1 MFLRRE
7 TQKLEFLSSF
17 FTFENLPQ
25 NEQNV
30 NPYYKVQQL
39 QTNGPKTQNI
49 SMNELLF
56 GRQGYSSRCELQG
69 MTKP

>member
-1 MFLRRE
+1 MENFLPETFFRLERKKMFLRRE

-30 NPYYKVQQL
+30 NPYYKVQ
-39 QTNGPKTQNI
+39 
-49 SMNELLF
+49 
-56 GRQGYSSRCELQG
+56 
-69 MTKP
+69 